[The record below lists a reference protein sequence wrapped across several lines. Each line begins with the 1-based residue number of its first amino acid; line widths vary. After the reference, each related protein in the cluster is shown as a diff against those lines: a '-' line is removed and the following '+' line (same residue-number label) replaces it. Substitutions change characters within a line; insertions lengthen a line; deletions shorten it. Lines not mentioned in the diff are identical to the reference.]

1 MHIAGQPNRVPGMS
15 STRCVPGRCKKERL
29 VSMSRV
35 ERCSGEAHAVMFL
48 QSPWD
53 TVRGMLSNVRR
64 PAPEFAKHEVGYH
77 VFLFPSNPS

>member
-1 MHIAGQPNRVPGMS
+1 
-15 STRCVPGRCKKERL
+15 
-29 VSMSRV
+29 MSRV